1 MSEIIQMREDTWR
14 IEDNGVRFFVL
25 TGKERALVIDS
36 GMNTPNAK
44 EIAESITDLPLML
57 LNTHVDIDHI
67 SGNASFDTVMMGMM
81 EEELYRSK
89 GGENA
94 VIPLRHGD
102 VIDLGERPLK
112 IMDLPGHTPG
122 SIAILDETYRVLFS
136 GDSIQAGRIY
146 MFGAHR
152 NMKRYIESMVEMKY
166 HIDEFDEIYP
176 SHSEIPVK
184 PGCIPKLV
192 EAAKQI
198 LAGQAEGTEVEV
210 HGKPVMLYQFEVA
223 GFLYEG

>member
-1 MSEIIQMREDTWR
+1 MSDIIQMREDTWR

-25 TGKERALVIDS
+25 TGKERVLMIDS

-102 VIDLGERPLK
+102 VIDLGERPLR
-112 IMDLPGHTPG
+112 IMDLPGHTLG
-122 SIAILDETYRVLFS
+122 SIAILDEKYRVLFS

>member
-14 IEDNGVRFFVL
+14 IEDHGVRFFVL
-25 TGKERALVIDS
+25 TGKERAIMIDS
-36 GMNTPNAK
+36 GMNTPNAE

-102 VIDLGERPLK
+102 VIDLGERPLR

-122 SIAILDETYRVLFS
+122 SIAILDEKYRVLFS

-184 PGCIPKLV
+184 PDCIPKLV
-192 EAAKQI
+192 EAAKKI
-198 LAGQAEGTEVEV
+198 FDGQAEGTDVEV
-210 HGKPVMLYQFEVA
+210 HGKQIKLYQFEVA
-223 GFLYEG
+223 GFLCEE